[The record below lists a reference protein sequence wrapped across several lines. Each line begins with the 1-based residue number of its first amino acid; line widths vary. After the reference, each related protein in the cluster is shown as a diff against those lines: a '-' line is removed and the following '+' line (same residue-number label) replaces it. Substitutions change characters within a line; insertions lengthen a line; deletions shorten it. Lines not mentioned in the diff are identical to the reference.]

1 MIQKRHMIRVRQI
14 LQTVAFQEKVFAIS
28 SPIRLSYFP
37 SGVSY
42 GENDRDPQRS
52 SPEYCLLKGPAHEA
66 ATIVSIPCYY
76 PFVSLIPFGVITV
89 HALRDQQWNLPWF
102 HIEIQQIAP
111 FLPTLTA
118 FPIPH
123 ADPATIPSDFLPA
136 DTDAACFFPVF
147 PFKDQL
153 GQYRNQSHL

>member
-1 MIQKRHMIRVRQI
+1 MIQKRHMIRVRTEF
-14 LQTVAFQEKVFAIS
+14 LQTVAFQEKVFAVS
-28 SPIRLSYFP
+28 SPVRLSYFP

-111 FLPTLTA
+111 FSPY
-118 FPIPH
+118 FNRVPIPQQTRQTSSDFS
-123 ADPATIPSDFLPA
+123 ASRQQMRPVSSLYSRSKGSIGTIP
-136 DTDAACFFPVF
+136 
-147 PFKDQL
+147 
-153 GQYRNQSHL
+153 

>member
-14 LQTVAFQEKVFAIS
+14 PANRGFSGKSFRNLFSNPLIIF
-28 SPIRLSYFP
+28 PIRRIIW
-37 SGVSY
+37 G
-42 GENDRDPQRS
+42 NDRDPQRS

-111 FLPTLTA
+111 FSPY
-118 FPIPH
+118 FNRVPIPQQTRQTSSDFS
-123 ADPATIPSDFLPA
+123 ASRQQMRPVSSLYSRSKGSIGTIP
-136 DTDAACFFPVF
+136 
-147 PFKDQL
+147 
-153 GQYRNQSHL
+153 